1 MQKRHISIAT
11 VVILILTFL
20 TVTLLGIAGIIGFKA
35 FSRYSYNQLYTTH
48 SAIINQAKTSLT
60 LPMWDFN
67 TTQITQIAESMMQ
80 DEAVYSFVVRDIDK
94 TVPILSL
101 GRDESWNVAKADTIK
116 KRNDQLI
123 WISAISYLDQKIGI
137 IEISITTKFLQER
150 LLTIKW
156 IIFVSIFIV
165 AILLTMIL
173 YLILWKLILRP
184 LNILEQYSIRV
195 EDGTDE
201 GAFIKKYSF
210 KGELESLRVSLVKM
224 VSLLK
229 ARHSELQSETIH
241 ARESENKFRTLI
253 QNIPDLIWLKDPHG
267 RYLLCNKVF
276 ERYIGKDE
284 STIIGK
290 TDFELV
296 NKKQAEIHSQIDQK
310 VLEYGSVNIS
320 EELFRF
326 SEDNSEVLAEAI
338 RTPMKNIH
346 GELVG
351 VLGIARDI
359 TERKR
364 VSERLRMDIVARK
377 KTEEELDKHRF
388 HLEELV
394 ATRTLELTAAKAA
407 AEQANRAKSVF
418 LANMSHEFRTPL
430 NAILGF
436 SQIIARDNQLPL
448 KLREPMSIIMKSG
461 EHLLSLINDVLDL
474 ARIESGK
481 IRLEPVEFD
490 LGSLI
495 TDLID
500 MLRIRAREK
509 GLELRLDQSSSFPRF
524 VRTDPAKL
532 RQILINL
539 ISNAIKF
546 TKHGYISIKL
556 ALGSHMKDEHYHE
569 LLFSITDT
577 GIGISREDQK
587 RLFNPFEQLGSSMKH
602 EGTGLGLSIVNEYV
616 KLLGGQISIESDT
629 GTGSTFKFSIV
640 CDPVNTISSENKPS
654 KIDFPYK
661 IKNAENCR
669 ILIVEDHA
677 DNRAILLALLEPF
690 GFQIREASN
699 GLEGLEIAKSWMPHL
714 IFMDRRMPDMDG
726 LSATKA
732 IRSLSPAV
740 YPSIIAI
747 TAHAYSDEQKE
758 MLDAGCNGFIAKPY
772 KDHTI
777 FDAIAKFLPVS
788 IEYGIS
794 KDDFDLLNISSQDIT
809 SFDSIDPA
817 TREKLLRASHEGD
830 VDQIRE
836 IVESIPEIKSLIL
849 PLAEAYRFDLLM
861 DKLTKD

>member
-1 MQKRHISIAT
+1 MQQRHTSIAT
-11 VVILILTFL
+11 VVIIILTIS

-80 DEAVYSFVVRDIDK
+80 DEAVYSFVVREIDK
-94 TVPILSL
+94 TVPLLSL
-101 GRDESWNVAKADTIK
+101 GRDESWNVAQSDTIK

-123 WISAISYLDQKIGI
+123 WISSIAHLDQKIGI
-137 IEISITTKFLQER
+137 IEISITTKFLQAR
-150 LLTIKW
+150 LLAIKW
-156 IIFVSIFIV
+156 IIFVSISIM

-173 YLILWKLILRP
+173 YLILWNVILRP
-184 LNILEQYSIRV
+184 LNLLEQYSTRV
-195 EDGTDE
+195 EDGADE
-201 GAFIKKYSF
+201 GAFIKNYSF

-229 ARHSELQSETIH
+229 ARHSELQAETLH

-276 ERYIGKDE
+276 ERHIGKDE
-284 STIIGK
+284 STIVGK

-296 NKKQAEIHSQIDQK
+296 DKKQAEILNQIDQK

-326 SEDNSEVLAEAI
+326 SEDNTEILAEAI
-338 RTPMKNIH
+338 RTPMKNIN
-346 GELVG
+346 GDLVG

-364 VSERLRMDIVARK
+364 VSERLRMDIIARK

-394 ATRTLELTAAKAA
+394 TTRTLELTAAKAA
-407 AEQANRAKSVF
+407 AEQANKAKSMF

-436 SQIIARDNQLPL
+436 SQIIARDNLLPL
-448 KLREPMSIIMKSG
+448 KLRDPMNIIMKSG

-481 IRLEPVEFD
+481 TRLEPVEFD
-490 LGSLI
+490 LGNLLA
-495 TDLID
+495 DLID

-556 ALGSHMKDEHYHE
+556 ALASHVKNNQYHE

-577 GIGISREDQK
+577 GIGIAKEDQK
-587 RLFNPFEQLGSSMKH
+587 RLFTPFEQLGSSMKH

-616 KLLGGQISIESDT
+616 KLLGGQIAIESDT
-629 GTGSTFKFSIV
+629 GAGSTFRFSIV
-640 CDPVNTISSENKPS
+640 CDPVNKISSEPIPA
-654 KIDFPYK
+654 KIDIPFA

-677 DNRAILLALLEPF
+677 DNRAIMLALLKPF
-690 GFQIREASN
+690 GFQLREASN
-699 GLEGLEIAKSWMPHL
+699 GLEGLEITKNWLPHL

-732 IRSLSPAV
+732 IRSLSPEV

-777 FDAIAKFLPVS
+777 FDAISKFLPVS
-788 IEYGIS
+788 IVYGIP
-794 KDDFDLLNISSQDIT
+794 KTDNDLSADSSHDIT
-809 SFDSIDPA
+809 SFNAIDPS
-817 TREKLLRASHEGD
+817 TREKLLQASHEGD
-830 VDQIRE
+830 IDRIKE
-836 IVESIPEIKSLIL
+836 IVELNPEIRSLIL

-861 DKLTKD
+861 DKLAVY

>member
-1 MQKRHISIAT
+1 MCIRDRLNTI
-11 VVILILTFL
+11 
-20 TVTLLGIAGIIGFKA
+20 
-35 FSRYSYNQLYTTH
+35 H
-48 SAIINQAKTSLT
+48 SAITNQAKTSLT
-60 LPMWDFN
+60 LPLWDFN

-80 DEAVYSFVVRDIDK
+80 DEAVYSFVVRDANK
-94 TVPILSL
+94 TVPLLSL
-101 GRDESWNVAKADTIK
+101 VRNASWNVVQSDTIRK
-116 KRNDQLI
+116 INDLKTRI
-123 WISAISYLDQKIGI
+123 ASISYLGREIGVV
-137 IEISITTKFLQER
+137 EISMTTEFLKEQ

-156 IIFVSIFIV
+156 IIFVSISSV
-165 AILLTMIL
+165 AFLLTMML
-173 YLILWKLILRP
+173 YLIFWKVILRP

-195 EDGTDE
+195 EDDTDE
-201 GAFIKKYSF
+201 AAFIKKYSF
-210 KGELESLRVSLVKM
+210 TGELESLRISLVKM

-229 ARHSELQSETIH
+229 ARHTELQTETNH

-253 QNIPDLIWLKDPHG
+253 QNIPDLVWLKDPQG

-284 STIIGK
+284 SKIIGM
-290 TDFELV
+290 TDFDLIDKEH
-296 NKKQAEIHSQIDQK
+296 AEIQHQIDLK
-310 VLEYGSVNIS
+310 VLKNGSVNIS

-326 SEDNSEVLAEAI
+326 SEDKTEVLAEAI

-364 VSERLRMDIVARK
+364 VSEHLRMDIAARQK
-377 KTEEELDKHRF
+377 AEDELDKHRF

-394 ATRTLELTAAKAA
+394 ATRTIELTAAKAA
-407 AEQANRAKSVF
+407 AEQANSAKSMF

-448 KLREPMSIIMKSG
+448 KLRDPMNIIMKSG

-481 IRLEPVEFD
+481 TRLEPVEFD
-490 LGSLI
+490 LGNLL

-539 ISNAIKF
+539 INNAIKF

-556 ALGSHMKDEHYHE
+556 ALASHIKDNDFHE

-577 GIGISREDQK
+577 GIGISKEDQK
-587 RLFNPFEQLGSSMKH
+587 RLFQPFEQLGSALKH

-629 GTGSTFKFSIV
+629 GTGSTFKFTIV
-640 CDPVNTISSENKPS
+640 CDPVNTISSANVPV
-654 KIDFPYK
+654 KIDIPYK

-677 DNRAILLALLEPF
+677 DNRAILSAILEPF
-690 GFQIREASN
+690 GFQIREAAD
-699 GLEGLEIAKSWMPHL
+699 GQEGIEIAKSWMPHL
-714 IFMDRRMPDMDG
+714 IFMDRRMPHMDG

-740 YPSIIAI
+740 HPSIIAI
-747 TAHAYSDEQKE
+747 TAHAYSEEQQE
-758 MLDAGCNGFIAKPY
+758 MLDAGCDGFIAKPY
-772 KDHTI
+772 KDHNI
-777 FDAIAKFLPVS
+777 FDAIGKFLPVS
-788 IEYGIS
+788 IEYGIQ
-794 KDDFDLLNISSQDIT
+794 KDDNDLLLSSSQDVI
-809 SFDSIDPA
+809 SFESIEPA
-817 TREKLLRASHEGD
+817 TRERLLRASHEGD
-830 VDQIRE
+830 IDQIRE
-836 IVESIPEIKSLIL
+836 IIGLNPEIKSIIL

-861 DKLTKD
+861 DKLEKD

>member
-1 MQKRHISIAT
+1 MQKRHSSIAT

-20 TVTLLGIAGIIGFKA
+20 TITLLGIAGLIGFKA
-35 FSRYSYNQLYTTH
+35 FSQYSYNQLYSIH
-48 SAIINQAKTSLT
+48 SAITNQAKTSLT

-67 TTQITQIAESMMQ
+67 TTQITLIAESMMQ
-80 DEAVYSFVVRDIDK
+80 DEAVYSFVVRDYDK
-94 TVPILSL
+94 TVPLLSL
-101 GRDESWNVAKADTIK
+101 VRDTSWNVIQSDTIK
-116 KRNDQLI
+116 KTSDLHTRV
-123 WISAISYLDQKIGI
+123 ATISYADKEIGVV
-137 IEISITTKFLQER
+137 EISMTTKFLKKR

-156 IIFVSIFIV
+156 IIFISISIV
-165 AILLTMIL
+165 AILLTMML
-173 YLILWKLILRP
+173 YLILWKVILRP

-195 EDGTDE
+195 EDDTDE
-201 GAFIKKYSF
+201 GAFIKKFSF
-210 KGELESLRVSLVKM
+210 KGELESLRISLVKM

-229 ARHSELQSETIH
+229 ARHTELQTETIH

-253 QNIPDLIWLKDPHG
+253 QNIPDLIWFKDPEG
-267 RYLLCNKVF
+267 KYLLCNKVF

-284 STIIGK
+284 SRIIGK
-290 TDFELV
+290 TDFELIDRE
-296 NKKQAEIHSQIDQK
+296 QAEIQHQIDLK
-310 VLEYGSVNIS
+310 VLENGSVNIS

-326 SEDNSEVLAEAI
+326 SEDNTEVLAEAI

-346 GELVG
+346 GAFVG
-351 VLGIARDI
+351 ILGIARDI

-364 VSERLRMDIVARK
+364 VAEHLRMDIAARK

-394 ATRTLELTAAKAA
+394 ATRTIELTAAKAA
-407 AEQANRAKSVF
+407 AEQANRAKSMF

-436 SQIIARDNQLPL
+436 SQIIARDTQLPL
-448 KLREPMSIIMKSG
+448 KLRDPMRIIMKSG

-481 IRLEPVEFD
+481 TRLEPVEFD
-490 LGSLI
+490 LGSLL

-539 ISNAIKF
+539 INNAIKF
-546 TKHGYISIKL
+546 TKHGFITIKL
-556 ALGSHMKDEHYHE
+556 ALASHNKDGNYHE

-577 GIGISREDQK
+577 GIGISKEDQK
-587 RLFNPFEQLGSSMKH
+587 RLFNPFEQLGSATKH
-602 EGTGLGLSIVNEYV
+602 EGTGLGLSIVHEYV

-629 GTGSTFKFSIV
+629 GTGSTFKFSII
-640 CDPVNTISSENKPS
+640 CNPVNSITSENVPVN
-654 KIDFPYK
+654 IDFPKK
-661 IKNAENCR
+661 IENAENCR

-677 DNRAILLALLEPF
+677 DNRAILLAILKPF
-690 GFQIREASN
+690 GFQIREAMN
-699 GLEGLEIAKSWMPHL
+699 GLEGLEITKSWMPHL

-732 IRSLSPAV
+732 IRSLSLQV
-740 YPSIIAI
+740 NPSIIAI

-772 KDHTI
+772 RDHNI
-777 FDAIAKFLPVS
+777 FEAIGKFLPVS
-788 IEYGIS
+788 IEYSIP
-794 KDDFDLLNISSQDIT
+794 KDSNDVVNSSVQDFI
-809 SFDSIDPA
+809 SFDSIAPVI
-817 TREKLLRASHEGD
+817 REKLLRASQQGD
-830 VDQIRE
+830 IDQIRE
-836 IVESIPEIKSLIL
+836 IAESNPEIKSLIL
-849 PLAEAYRFDLLM
+849 PLAEAYRFDLLL